1 MQIKNMVEEKE
12 KRASIV
18 PGSRWTQSKNL
29 EASNQ
34 EVVDKYLASYGFR
47 LNLVIKI
54 EFFPQNIDVSVA
66 PPNKEGAYMY
76 P

>member
-1 MQIKNMVEEKE
+1 MDN
-12 KRASIV
+12 
-18 PGSRWTQSKNL
+18 
-29 EASNQ
+29 
-34 EVVDKYLASYGFR
+34 YLASYGFN

-54 EFFPQNIDVSVA
+54 EFFPQNVDVSVA